1 MGQSLPVIVRQC
13 QAIRILCLESGFLQ
27 TRAGTLTTMSTDI
40 EQAVSENADLVEHKV
55 TINQLVGYNMAEYR
69 KAARL
74 TQDELGKRLG
84 GWTKVAVSAA
94 ERSWDGKRIRKFDA
108 DELVTIARALGVP
121 VVALFLLPEDA
132 GTAKRYVLDG
142 PGFPD
147 LTTLLLRDILP
158 ARGGDSPPMAAYRQR
173 LMALGVSDIESW
185 WVRAVQALD
194 DEAVKGW
201 KQRLLAQLTSRP
213 DEQTPATVAPP
224 IDETFAIADQI
235 LAEAKAE
242 ASSLVRDAQEQHRQ
256 AMGALV
262 LQREELERRIDDLRA
277 FEREYRSRLVAYVEG
292 QLRQL
297 RWRAAAGS
305 DVR

>member
-1 MGQSLPVIVRQC
+1 VSSDTQTLPKVW
-13 QAIRILCLESGFLQ
+13 FL
-27 TRAGTLTTMSTDI
+27 ADSFGTLSTMSTDT
-40 EQAVSENADLVEHKV
+40 EQAVSADADLIERKV

-69 KAARL
+69 RAAGL

-94 ERSWDGKRIRKFDA
+94 ERSWDGKRVRKFDA
-108 DELVTIARALGVP
+108 DELVTLAGALGVP

-158 ARGGDSPPMAAYRQR
+158 ARGGDSPPLAAYRKR

-185 WVRAVQALD
+185 LVRAVRALD
-194 DEAVKGW
+194 DEAAVEGW
-201 KQRLLAQLTSRP
+201 KQMLLARLTSRL
-213 DEQTPATVAPP
+213 DQQTPTAAAPP

-242 ASSLVRDAQEQHRQ
+242 AESLVRDAQQ
-256 AMGALV
+256 
-262 LQREELERRIDDLRA
+262 QREELERRVDDLRA
-277 FEREYRSRLVAYVEG
+277 FEREYRSRLAAYFEH
-292 QLRQL
+292 QLRDL
-297 RWRAAAGS
+297 RAGAADA
-305 DVR
+305 DTWDK